1 MPVNSVGIVTARD
14 SLTIHWSQQEIWDT
28 VNNFASLDSEEARET
43 YNLGKDSNDWK
54 ISLAQKDIK
63 QSKLSKIN
71 VVPILYRPFDTRYT
85 YYTGVSGG
93 FHCRARSEVMNHV
106 VGKENLALLVNRQ
119 IKTESIRHTFI
130 GNCPIDFHVLETAN
144 ASVHIFPLYLY
155 PTNKPT
161 LFEPAPTSAPGG
173 RRPNLH
179 EKFTQE
185 FAQKL
190 NLEFIPDRKGNQTQN
205 FGPED
210 IFNYIYAVFHS
221 PTYRKRYAE
230 FLKIDFPRV
239 PLTNQTQLFWQLA
252 KLGDELVQI
261 HLMKTQLGEIV
272 GFPIE
277 GDNLIEKITYTE
289 PTEKQNGR
297 VYINKTQ
304 YIDNVP
310 SEIYNFYIGGYQVC
324 HKWLKDRKNRELTD
338 DDFEHYSQIVAILQ
352 RTIELMKNIDQ
363 TIENYGGF
371 PLQ

>member
-1 MPVNSVGIVTARD
+1 M
-14 SLTIHWSQQEIWDT
+14 
-28 VNNFASLDSEEARET
+28 NNWEKYFC
-43 YNLGKDSNDWK
+43 
-54 ISLAQKDIK
+54 QC
-63 QSKLSKIN
+63 
-71 VVPILYRPFDTRYT
+71 LYRPLDIRD
-85 YYTGVSGG
+85 YYHHEDVVELP
-93 FHCRARSEVMNHV
+93 RNEVMFQLIDYDNI
-106 VGKENLALLVNRQ
+106 ALIACRQ
-119 IKTESIRHTFI
+119 FAAHKF
-130 GNCPIDFHVLETAN
+130 FTAN
-144 ASVHIFPLYLY
+144 CTNIPTEISSQPYAPLNVFPLYLY

-173 RRPNLH
+173 RRPNLD

-190 NLEFIPDRKGNQTQN
+190 NLEFIADGKGDQTQT

-221 PTYRKRYAE
+221 PTYRTRYAE

-239 PLTNQTQLFWQLA
+239 PLTSQTQLFWQLA

-261 HLMKTQLGEIV
+261 HLMKTQLDEIV

-310 SEIYNFYIGGYQVC
+310 PEIYNFYIGGYQVC
-324 HKWLKDRKNRELTD
+324 HKWLKDRKDREFTD

-352 RTIELMKNIDQ
+352 RTIEL
-363 TIENYGGF
+363 
-371 PLQ
+371 